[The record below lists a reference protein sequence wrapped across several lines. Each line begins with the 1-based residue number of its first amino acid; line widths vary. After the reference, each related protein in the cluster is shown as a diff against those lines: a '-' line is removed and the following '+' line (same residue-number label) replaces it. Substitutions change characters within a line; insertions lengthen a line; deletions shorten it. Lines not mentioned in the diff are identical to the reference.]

1 MTKTIYRPEI
11 DGIRAVAI
19 LAVIFFHYNI
29 YPFSGG
35 YLGVDVFLVISG
47 YLITSFIIPKLSN
60 NFNFSEFFFRRI
72 KRLLPTYYVTLLLSL
87 IFAYYLFSPDDLNK
101 FAKSSINSILFL
113 SNFYFWANSGYWDE
127 SNTNPLL
134 HTWTL
139 SLEWQFYFFISIF
152 LFIGW
157 RFCKKK
163 LNLLILILFC
173 ISLFLSVLYI
183 GRDVSFFLIPFRLFE
198 FLIGS
203 YIFIH
208 KNNAKIFY
216 KNNFLSFFGL
226 LLIIF
231 SFIYFDS
238 FSNIPGYLS
247 LIPCLGTA
255 ILLYQDSSYV
265 HQILSNKKIVYIGL
279 ISYSLY
285 LLHWPIIIFYNSF
298 NIIEL
303 KLEIKI
309 LLLVFTIFLSILNYE
324 IIEKKIRKSIF
335 KFVSVQSV
343 LLFLVLPIIIL
354 ILNFFIINKNGIPER
369 FPKEKTK
376 FLTLFKNENETRIN
390 YLSKNIDLKFDKN
403 YQTKILVLGDSH
415 GRDLFMAL
423 KQNIN
428 RNYSIDIEYLQF
440 SHWCFEKNKFR
451 NIFFFLERI
460 KKRIKKCDDEKLKF
474 IDNSN
479 LLKEADIIILSSSWY
494 KGIDTYIEDIYLY
507 LNKFSKAKIIVSS
520 KTIFFPKMTSLLIKM
535 DTDKMNEINQLAYKI
550 KYKEQDLIN
559 SKLEKKLKKINVTFL
574 NKSDLICNDQSKTCK
589 IFNNSNKQFYIFNDG
604 SHWTLEGAKYYG
616 KKIDFNIFK

>member
-1 MTKTIYRPEI
+1 MIKTIYRPEI

-19 LAVIFFHYNI
+19 LAVIFFHFNI

-47 YLITSFIIPKLSN
+47 YLITSFIIPKLNN

-72 KRLLPTYYVTLLLSL
+72 KRLLPTYYVTLLLSI

-113 SNFYFWANSGYWDE
+113 SNFYFWKNSGYWDE

-157 RFCKKK
+157 KFCNKK

-173 ISLFLSVLYI
+173 ISLFLSVSYI
-183 GRDVSFFLIPFRLFE
+183 GRNVSFFLIPFRLFE

-203 YIFIH
+203 YIFML
-208 KNNAKIFY
+208 KNNTKIFH
-216 KNNFLSFFGL
+216 KNNFLSFLGL

-255 ILLYQDSSYV
+255 ILLFQDSSYV

-298 NIIEL
+298 NIVEV
-303 KLEIKI
+303 KLEMKI
-309 LLLVFTIFLSILNYE
+309 LLLVFIIFLSILNYE
-324 IIEKKIRKSIF
+324 LIEKKIRKSLF
-335 KFVSVQSV
+335 KFISVQSF
-343 LLFLVLPIIIL
+343 LLFVVLPTIIL
-354 ILNFFIINKNGIPER
+354 ILNFFVINKNGIPER
-369 FPKEKTK
+369 FAMEKIK
-376 FLTLFKNENETRIN
+376 FLTLFKNESATRID
-390 YLSKNIDLKFDKN
+390 YLSKNIDLKFNKN

-415 GRDLFMAL
+415 GMDLFMAL

-428 RNYSIDIEYLQF
+428 KNNLIDIEYLEF
-440 SHWCFEKNKFR
+440 SAWCFEKNKFK
-451 NIFFFLERI
+451 NIFVFLERI
-460 KKRIKKCDDEKLKF
+460 QKRIKKCDNEKLIF
-474 IDNSN
+474 LDNSN
-479 LLKEADIIILSSSWY
+479 LLKEADTIILSSSWY
-494 KGIDTYIEDIYLY
+494 RDIDTYIEDIYLY
-507 LNKFSKAKIIVSS
+507 LNKFSNAKIIVSS
-520 KTIFFPKMTSLLIKM
+520 KTIFFPKMSSLLIKM
-535 DTDKMNEINQLAYKI
+535 DIDKINEINQLAYKV

-559 SKLEKKLKKINVTFL
+559 SKLEKKLKKLKLTFL
-574 NKSDLICNDQSKTCK
+574 KKSDLICNDQGKTCE
-589 IFNNSNKQFYIFNDG
+589 IFNNNNKQFHIFNDG

-616 KKIDFNIFK
+616 QKIDLNIFR

>member
-1 MTKTIYRPEI
+1 MIKKIYRPEI
-11 DGIRAVAI
+11 DGIRAIAI
-19 LAVIFFHYNI
+19 LAVIFFHFDI

-47 YLITSFIIPKLSN
+47 YLITSFIIPKLNN

-72 KRLLPTYYVTLLLSL
+72 KRLLPTYYVTLLLST

-113 SNFYFWANSGYWDE
+113 SNFYFWKNSGYWDE

-157 RFCKKK
+157 KFCNKK
-163 LNLLILILFC
+163 LNLLIFILFC
-173 ISLFLSVLYI
+173 ISLFLSVAYI
-183 GRDVSFFLIPFRLFE
+183 GRNASFFLIPFRLFE

-203 YIFIH
+203 YIFML
-208 KNNAKIFY
+208 KNNTKIFH
-216 KNNFLSFFGL
+216 KNNFLSFLGL
-226 LLIIF
+226 FLIIF

-238 FSNIPGYLS
+238 FINIPGYLS

-255 ILLYQDSSYV
+255 ILLHQDSSYV
-265 HQILSNKKIVYIGL
+265 HQILSDKKIVYIGL

-285 LLHWPIIIFYNSF
+285 LLHWPIVIFYNSF
-298 NIIEL
+298 NIVEVE
-303 KLEIKI
+303 LEIKI
-309 LLLVFTIFLSILNYE
+309 LLLVFIIFLSILNYE
-324 IIEKKIRKSIF
+324 LIEKKIRKSLF
-335 KFVSVQSV
+335 KFISVQSF
-343 LLFLVLPIIIL
+343 LLFLVLPIIIM
-354 ILNFFIINKNGIPER
+354 ILNFFIINKNGMPER
-369 FPKEKTK
+369 FAKEKIK
-376 FLTLFKNENETRIN
+376 FLTLFKNESATKLD

-415 GRDLFMAL
+415 GHDLFMAL

-428 RNYSIDIEYLQF
+428 KKNLIDIEYLEF
-440 SHWCFEKNKFR
+440 SAWCFEKNKFK
-451 NIFFFLERI
+451 NILVFFERI
-460 KKRIKKCDDEKLKF
+460 QKRIKKCDDEKLIF
-474 IDNSN
+474 LDNSN
-479 LLKEADIIILSSSWY
+479 LLKEADTIILSSSWY
-494 KGIDTYIEDIYLY
+494 RGIDTYIEDIYLY

-520 KTIFFPKMTSLLIKM
+520 KTIFFPKLSSLLIKM
-535 DTDKMNEINQLAYKI
+535 DIDKINEINQLAYKV

-559 SKLEKKLKKINVTFL
+559 SKLEKKLKKIKLTFL
-574 NKSDLICNDQSKTCK
+574 NKSDLICNDQSETCE
-589 IFNNSNKQFYIFNDG
+589 IFNNNNKQFHIFDDG

-616 KKIDFNIFK
+616 QKIDLNIFR